1 MDLQS
6 KIYIAGHTG
15 LVGSALVRV
24 FKSSG
29 YDNLITASRAELDLM
44 DQRQVSRFFRERR
57 PEVVI
62 VAAGRVG
69 GILANDTEPA
79 SFIYDNAVI
88 ATNLIHT
95 AYEAKVTKLL
105 YLGSSC
111 IYPKTAASPI
121 REDALLSGVLEPTNQ
136 WYAIAKILGIKL
148 CQAYRQQYGCDFI
161 AAMPTNLY
169 GPNDRYSATHSHVLP
184 ALLDRFHL
192 AKSKRQAKVV
202 CWGTGTPRR
211 EFLYADDLAD
221 ACLTLLR
228 TTQKKTLSTSATEK
242 TSLYGPWPSPFK
254 KPSATKERSSGIG
267 ANPMEPIANFS
278 IAAKSALWDGVQAPH
293 SRQDSTRHIR
303 IISSDCESASNE
315 KRIRQ
320 PPIRVHFFP
329 S

>member
-1 MDLQS
+1 VDLQS

-95 AYEAKVTKLL
+95 AYKAKATKLL

-111 IYPKTAASPI
+111 IYPKAAASPI

-169 GPNDRYSATHSHVLP
+169 GPNDRYSETHSHVLP

-192 AKSKRQAKVV
+192 AKSKRQAQVV

-228 TTQKKTLSTSATEK
+228 DYSEKDIINIGYGEDLSIRTLAESIQETIGYQGEIVWDRSKPDGTYRKLLDSCKIRALGWRPSTSLEAGLDK
-242 TSLYGPWPSPFK
+242 TYQDYL
-254 KPSATKERSSGIG
+254 ER
-267 ANPMEPIANFS
+267 
-278 IAAKSALWDGVQAPH
+278 L
-293 SRQDSTRHIR
+293 
-303 IISSDCESASNE
+303 
-315 KRIRQ
+315 
-320 PPIRVHFFP
+320 
-329 S
+329 